1 MTSNNTSRNVGIE
14 DTIINV
20 NRGLE
25 LTADVDSINE
35 ARDTVDGS
43 GDADAIAVTEAQV
56 AVLDSPITVGEAASL
71 LATETGELI
80 ARAETTTGS
89 SFARAANEGPT
100 GGYLAGALGEGGSGD
115 ITIGTFGTIAATV
128 ANDAGAEAISVAGP
142 ARAEADTGR
151 VAGFGDVNIYA
162 GDGPAAS
169 LRAQVRGTMEASATA
184 VGLPTE
190 TERGDVSALAGG
202 DGSELVGIRFSQ
214 AGNGES
220 SERSIAFGR
229 GGSILAQAEGGL
241 TATSETVTGGAEAA
255 SVADL
260 VAGIASDS
268 RADFAEGTGLAI
280 SIGDGGSLTAS
291 GVVRAAA
298 SAETVTGPANSQ
310 VAIDTIG
317 GLIDRRVIEGEEF
330 GVESDGSGSSLA
342 IGRGGT
348 VEAQAIGTGRAIA
361 SAVTAPVPGGVVAE
375 VNNDNVVGI
384 ALDKLT
390 IGTSGG
396 LVVNAASTQE
406 AVARVT
412 SAGADP
418 SAVVAED
425 DSVIGLLRTPVR
437 VGLDLQVKAGSEADV
452 AARLSGRATA
462 SAVSSG
468 ETVLASAGE
477 GSQVAGVREGELAI
491 GANIGAGR
499 SSFKVLADSALSAN
513 SDVISGDAVAR
524 AGSEDSLVVG
534 LDSLPISVG
543 QSGSVLTNAR
553 GSVGSTAVATTGDAE
568 AYATQTARGL
578 QDTTVSIGANGS
590 VVANA
595 RLVGAA
601 SAETV
606 TGDSTAAVELTT
618 EGIDQFTTAIRVGQ
632 VGDVVGRAVSDGD
645 ASAVAVTGAVNAG
658 SSQIVRGAHLSG
670 ESTIAIGEEGNVIG
684 SADMGT
690 ALLTAD
696 TVTGNA
702 TASGSFLVGGL
713 DGEDG
718 ASIKAGPKGGDI
730 SGSAQG
736 GGDLLANTVSGDA
749 LALTT
754 GDLVGIRS
762 IDLLGG
768 QVGANQIT
776 ASAEGD
782 YLTTSTAVSG
792 DADAISRVAVG
803 GLIGDGNTASLSGS
817 IDAMASLVNSA
828 FASTVT
834 GSATAIASGDVV
846 GISGYDIH
854 ILGSGSI
861 KASVTSETSTI
872 ASSVTA

>member
-1 MTSNNTSRNVGIE
+1 MTSINTSRNVGIE
-14 DTIINV
+14 DSIINV
-20 NRGLE
+20 GQGLE
-25 LTADVDSINE
+25 LTADVASTDE

-43 GDADAIAVTEAQV
+43 GDAEAIAVTEAQV
-56 AVLDSPITVGEAASL
+56 AVLGSPITVGEAASL
-71 LATETGELI
+71 LATETGELL
-80 ARAETTTGS
+80 ARAETTSGS
-89 SFARAANEGPT
+89 SYARAANEGAT
-100 GGYLAGALGEGGSGD
+100 GGYLAGALGEGGTGD
-115 ITIGTFGTIAATV
+115 ITIGTFGTISATV
-128 ANDAGAEAISVAGP
+128 GNGAGAEAISVAGP

-162 GDGPAAS
+162 GDGPAAN
-169 LRAQVRGTMEASATA
+169 LRALVEGTMEASATA

-190 TERGDVSALAGG
+190 AERGDVSALAGSE
-202 DGSELVGIRFSQ
+202 GSELVGIRSSQ
-214 AGNGES
+214 AGDGAG
-220 SERSIAFGR
+220 RSIAFGR
-229 GGSILAQAEGGL
+229 GGSILSQAEGSL
-241 TATSETVTGGAEAA
+241 TAASETVTGSAEAA

-268 RADFAEGTGLAI
+268 RGGFGNGAGLAI
-280 SIGDGGSLTAS
+280 SIGDGGSLTAT
-291 GVVRAAA
+291 GVVRATAT
-298 SAETVTGPANSQ
+298 AETVTGPALSK
-310 VAIDTIG
+310 VEIDTIG
-317 GLIDRRVIEGEEF
+317 GLIDRRVIAEEI
-330 GVESDGSGSSLA
+330 GVNSDGSGSSLA

-348 VEAQAIGTGRAIA
+348 VEAQAIGTGRAVA

-390 IGTSGG
+390 IGTTGG
-396 LVVNAASTQE
+396 LLVNAASTQE
-406 AVARVT
+406 AVARAT

-418 SAVVAED
+418 TAAVAED
-425 DSVIGLLRTPVR
+425 DAVIGLLRTPVR
-437 VGLDLQVKAGSEADV
+437 VGLDLQVKGGSEADV

-468 ETVLASAGE
+468 EPVLASAGE
-477 GSQVAGVREGELAI
+477 GSQVAGLREGELAI
-491 GANIGAGR
+491 GANIGTGR
-499 SSFKVLADSALSAN
+499 SSFKVLADSALTAT

-524 AGSEDSLVVG
+524 SGSEDSIVVG

-543 QSGSVLTNAR
+543 QSGSILTNAR
-553 GSVGSTAVATTGDAE
+553 GSVASSAVATTGAAE

-578 QDTTVSIGANGS
+578 QDTTISIGANGS

-606 TGDSTAAVELTT
+606 TGDATAAVELTT
-618 EGIDQFTTAIRVGQ
+618 EGIDQLTTAISVGQ
-632 VGDVVGRAVSDGD
+632 VGDVVARAVSDGD
-645 ASAVAVTGAVNAG
+645 ASAVAVTGAVNAA
-658 SSQIVRGAHLSG
+658 SSQIVRGANLSD
-670 ESTIAIGEEGNVIG
+670 ESTIAIGEEGDVIG

-696 TVTGNA
+696 TVTGDA
-702 TASGSFLVGGL
+702 TASGSFLVAGL

-718 ASIKAGPKGGDI
+718 AWIKAGPKGGDI
-730 SGSAQG
+730 SGTARG
-736 GGDLLANTVSGDA
+736 AGDLLANTVSGDA
-749 LALTT
+749 VAETSA
-754 GDLVGIRS
+754 DLVGIRS

-768 QVGANQIT
+768 LVGANQIT

-782 YLTTSTAVSG
+782 YLTTSTAVTG
-792 DADAISRVAVG
+792 DADAFSDVTVG
-803 GLIGDGNTASLSGS
+803 GLIGEGNTASLSGS
-817 IDAMASLVNSA
+817 IEAMASLVNSV

-861 KASVTSETSTI
+861 KASVNSETATI

>member
-14 DTIINV
+14 DSIINV
-20 NRGLE
+20 GRGLE
-25 LTADVDSINE
+25 LTADVASSNE

-43 GDADAIAVTEAQV
+43 GNANATATTEAQV

-71 LATETGELI
+71 LATETGELK

-89 SFARAANEGPT
+89 SFARAANEGAT
-100 GGYLAGALGEGGSGD
+100 GGYLAGALGEGGNGD
-115 ITIGTFGTIAATV
+115 ITIGTFGTISASV
-128 ANDAGAEAISVAGP
+128 ANGAGAEAISVAGP

-151 VAGFGDVNIYA
+151 VAGFGDVNVYA

-169 LRAQVRGTMEASATA
+169 LRALVRGTMVADATA

-190 TERGDVSALAGG
+190 AERGDVSALAGSE
-202 DGSELVGIRFSQ
+202 GSELVGIRSSQ
-214 AGNGES
+214 AGEDEGGG
-220 SERSIAFGR
+220 RSIAFGR
-229 GGSILAQAEGGL
+229 SGSILAQAEGGL

-268 RADFAEGTGLAI
+268 RGDFGNGAGLAI

-291 GVVRAAA
+291 GVVRATANA
-298 SAETVTGPANSQ
+298 QTVTGPADSQ

-317 GLIDRRVIEGEEF
+317 GLIDRRVIAGEI
-330 GVESDGSGSSLA
+330 GVLSDGSGSSLA

-390 IGTSGG
+390 IGTTGG
-396 LVVNAASTQE
+396 LLVNAASTQE
-406 AVARVT
+406 ALARVT

-418 SAVVAED
+418 TAAVAED
-425 DSVIGLLRTPVR
+425 DAVIGLLRTPVR

-477 GSQVAGVREGELAI
+477 GSQVVGVREGELAV
-491 GANIGAGR
+491 GANIGTGR
-499 SSFKVLADSALSAN
+499 SSLKVLADSALTAA
-513 SDVISGDAVAR
+513 SDVITGDAVAR

-543 QSGSVLTNAR
+543 QSGSLLTNAR
-553 GSVGSTAVATTGDAE
+553 GSVASTAVATTGDAE

-595 RLVGAA
+595 RLLGAA

-606 TGDSTAAVELTT
+606 TGDSTAAVELTS

-645 ASAVAVTGAVNAG
+645 ASAVAVTGAVAA
-658 SSQIVRGAHLSG
+658 SSAQTVRGAHLSG

-730 SGSAQG
+730 TGSAKG
-736 GGDLLANTVSGDA
+736 AADLLANTVSGDA
-749 LALTT
+749 VAETS

-776 ASAEGD
+776 ASAEGN
-782 YLTTSTAVSG
+782 YLTTSTAVTG
-792 DADAISRVAVG
+792 DADASSHVDVG

-817 IDAMASLVNSA
+817 IDAMASLVNSV
-828 FASTVT
+828 FATTVT

-861 KASVTSETSTI
+861 KASVTSETTTI